1 MTQAHM
7 LLGLHQMYAQSYC
20 KLQSRGSVECANAD
34 IKDMT
39 ITWLRDNGCQDRHAG
54 IKIVKLKK
62 NRSYHA
68 PIHHISQCNNIL
80 LAI

>member
-1 MTQAHM
+1 M

-54 IKIVKLKK
+54 IKIVKLKTK
-62 NRSYHA
+62 SKLPCTHSPYK
-68 PIHHISQCNNIL
+68 SM
-80 LAI
+80 